1 MEMYNVSKTF
11 SESDIF
17 TLFTESAEKAA
28 SAKDLSGTTC
38 TCVFMQRDL
47 STGNISLHMSW
58 VGDSRGIICQ
68 SKKLI
73 METIDHNLKN
83 PEEKARVL
91 EATNNSVMVL
101 TPQIGPNA
109 ETPSTPP
116 HLDLDGSPPDPPG
129 TNKRKEKDVELREG
143 ESEDVT
149 TKGGGVYK
157 SIMKGTNED
166 MNRILEDS

>member
-1 MEMYNVSKTF
+1 
-11 SESDIF
+11 
-17 TLFTESAEKAA
+17 
-28 SAKDLSGTTC
+28 
-38 TCVFMQRDL
+38 
-47 STGNISLHMSW
+47 
-58 VGDSRGIICQ
+58 
-68 SKKLI
+68 

-157 SIMKGTNED
+157 SILKGTNED